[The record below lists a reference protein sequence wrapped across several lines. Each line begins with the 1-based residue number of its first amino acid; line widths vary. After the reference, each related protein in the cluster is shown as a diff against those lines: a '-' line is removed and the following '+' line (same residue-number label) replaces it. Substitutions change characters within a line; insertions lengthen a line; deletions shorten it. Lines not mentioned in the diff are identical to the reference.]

1 MIPLTDL
8 THLPPDGWNEY
19 VQRLFRRWSQIR
31 NREDGSR
38 PRPHWAKWDPA
49 WVPEMVPY
57 VKEVYA
63 EQIAIARPVILRR
76 DPSGMFRN
84 GFLARL
90 FELPG

>member
-1 MIPLTDL
+1 MRI
-8 THLPPDGWNEY
+8 HNH
-19 VQRLFRRWSQIR
+19 QFNRWDR
-31 NREDGSR
+31 T
-38 PRPHWAKWDPA
+38 

-76 DPSGMFRN
+76 DPHGMFRN
-84 GFLARL
+84 RFLAEM